1 MSSEVLI
8 KVQNLSKIY
17 QIYEKPSDR
26 LKQFFWRKYK
36 KFFKEVI
43 ALDSIS
49 FEIKKGEIVG
59 IIGRN
64 GAGKSTLLQIISGT
78 LEQTAGKVEING
90 RIAAL
95 LELGA
100 GFNPEFTGKENV
112 YMNTSILGF
121 SQKEIDSI
129 YDKIIAF
136 ADIGDFIDQPVK
148 IYSSGM
154 YARLAFAST
163 IFVDPDILIIDEILA
178 VGDAPFQRKCLNE
191 FHKLRDKG
199 CTIFLVSH
207 DAYLIK
213 NFCHQALYLN
223 KGKLSAYGNS
233 HTVVDK
239 YLIEVESALTGYQ
252 NNISS
257 TQEPVKTTNTDLTS
271 LNLFQIKDVKLF
283 NSKGI
288 ESNIINS
295 NESMSLQFEFETLT
309 ENPPDVTFVFSLYRH
324 DGIYICGK
332 TSLMDGLKPIKPKKL
347 GKIKITF
354 PSVKLLAGK
363 YYWRVAID
371 DDRGFGIYV
380 EENNVY
386 EFLVVDKMEAV
397 GMFNLENSWSIEMED
412 NNGKNR

>member
-1 MSSEVLI
+1 M
-8 KVQNLSKIY
+8 
-17 QIYEKPSDR
+17 
-26 LKQFFWRKYK
+26 
-36 KFFKEVI
+36 
-43 ALDSIS
+43 
-49 FEIKKGEIVG
+49 
-59 IIGRN
+59 
-64 GAGKSTLLQIISGT
+64 
-78 LEQTAGKVEING
+78 
-90 RIAAL
+90 
-95 LELGA
+95 ELGA
-100 GFNPEFTGKENV
+100 GFNPEFTGKENI
-112 YMNTSILGF
+112 YMNASIMGF

-129 YDKIIAF
+129 YDKIVTF

-154 YARLAFAST
+154 YARLAFTSS
-163 IFVDPDILIIDEILA
+163 IFIDPDILIIDEILA

-223 KGKLSAYGNS
+223 KGKLAAFGNS

-239 YLIEVESALTGYQ
+239 YLIEVESALTEYQ
-252 NNISS
+252 NQISL
-257 TQEPVKTTNTDLTS
+257 TQESVKTTNTDLTS
-271 LNLFQIKDVKLF
+271 LNIFQIKDVKLF
-283 NSKGI
+283 NSKEI

-295 NESMSLQFEFETLT
+295 NESMFLQFEYETLT
-309 ENPPDVTFVFSLYRH
+309 EDPPDVTFVFSLYRH

-332 TSLMDGLKPIKPKKL
+332 TSLMDGLEPIKPKKK

-354 PSVKLLAGK
+354 PSVKLLAGQ

-380 EENNVY
+380 EENNVC
-386 EFLVVDKMEAV
+386 EFQVVDKMEAV
-397 GMFNLENSWSIEMED
+397 GMFNIENSWSIKTEEHD
-412 NNGKNR
+412 GTNR